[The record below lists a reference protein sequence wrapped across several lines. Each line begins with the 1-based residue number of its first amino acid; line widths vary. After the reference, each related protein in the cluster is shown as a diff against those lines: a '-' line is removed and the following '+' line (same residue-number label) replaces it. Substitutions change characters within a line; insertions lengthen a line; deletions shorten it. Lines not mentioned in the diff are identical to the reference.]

1 MFIEVPPWGVSC
13 SVTIFHLQMLIRR
26 VDSGRRLKS
35 SDQLKEHT
43 STKCTRFYS
52 MNRWRKWGYFWWIFL
67 HSEYSKEWVKS
78 HFWLAAKRCEFLFLI
93 RAAERPPE
101 VCAKRHLWR
110 HALGLLREMMRDEVG
125 IRVFPT
131 GQSFIVA
138 FVASC
143 CWILEIH
150 FFLAMKT
157 FAQKTVVVKVRVC
170 RGTKKTKTTQLY
182 GGLLQL
188 IIRINRSNVLT
199 WEHWLMFFPYSRH
212 GFARWKL
219 TLCRGPGTSG
229 YWGLPVQLVQ
239 VCFIRL
245 KVYQMYINHDR
256 N

>member
-1 MFIEVPPWGVSC
+1 
-13 SVTIFHLQMLIRR
+13 MLVRR

-35 SDQLKEHT
+35 SDQLKERT

-93 RAAERPPE
+93 RASERPPE

-150 FFLAMKT
+150 FFWQWKHLPKKQLLWRLGYAGGRKK
-157 FAQKTVVVKVRVC
+157 QKLHSYRDV
-170 RGTKKTKTTQLY
+170 
-182 GGLLQL
+182 
-188 IIRINRSNVLT
+188 S
-199 WEHWLMFFPYSRH
+199 
-212 GFARWKL
+212 
-219 TLCRGPGTSG
+219 
-229 YWGLPVQLVQ
+229 
-239 VCFIRL
+239 
-245 KVYQMYINHDR
+245 
-256 N
+256 